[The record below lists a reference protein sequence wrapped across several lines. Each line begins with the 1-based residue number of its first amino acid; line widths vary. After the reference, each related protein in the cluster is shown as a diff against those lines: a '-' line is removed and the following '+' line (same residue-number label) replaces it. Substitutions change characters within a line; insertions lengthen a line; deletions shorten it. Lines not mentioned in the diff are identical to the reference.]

1 MDKIKTGIWVVC
13 GLLTVAFWFFTIDG
27 IPKRVA
33 KLETDIEIIKTQVNK
48 NDTKIDIMLEDIKF
62 MKQLAVQ
69 DHHQRGELK

>member
-1 MDKIKTGIWVVC
+1 MGKIKSGIWILC

-69 DHHQRGELK
+69 DHHRELIK